1 MKSLAPDTGAT
12 VTVAGPEMVTGL
24 MNSGG
29 DVPGSMI
36 VAVSTVCGGGVGVG
50 VGVGLGVAVGVGVG
64 GVGVGVAVGVSV
76 GVGVAVGVGVGAP
89 AFTITT
95 PRGLLLPSCVKLWIR
110 RKCLSGTTIVR
121 VGLVSVITALWKGLA
136 IRSEATMQRQ
146 LIQNAAEGLLIFY
159 CCFWDVSECS

>member
-1 MKSLAPDTGAT
+1 MGR
-12 VTVAGPEMVTGL
+12 GL
-24 MNSGG
+24 GG
-29 DVPGSMI
+29 GLDL
-36 VAVSTVCGGGVGVG
+36 GVGVG
-50 VGVGLGVAVGVGVG
+50 RGVEVGVVVAV
-64 GVGVGVAVGVSV
+64 A
-76 GVGVAVGVGVGAP
+76 VGVAVGVGVGAP